1 MLPIYVKLS
10 VLIYKHE
17 AKTSKDAEN
26 DITPLDMPKKMNFL
40 TGSRFTQLMAQL
52 MWLNQWTSIQLS
64 NTHTSVWGQSA
75 EESLPLD
82 EIKANQN

>member
-1 MLPIYVKLS
+1 MKQ
-10 VLIYKHE
+10 
-17 AKTSKDAEN
+17 KTSKDAEN

-52 MWLNQWTSIQLS
+52 VWLNQWTSIQLS